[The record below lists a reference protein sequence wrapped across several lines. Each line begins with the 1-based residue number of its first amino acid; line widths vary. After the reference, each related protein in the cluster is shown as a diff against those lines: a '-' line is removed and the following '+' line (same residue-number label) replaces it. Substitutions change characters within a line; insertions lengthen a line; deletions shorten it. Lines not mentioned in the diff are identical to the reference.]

1 MYKQDNRTLF
11 DDLEFDLAQSAY
23 MTFLD
28 RFSKNSN
35 VIRVLLAFKATLA
48 VKAVWEKIIKDSEN
62 FL

>member
-1 MYKQDNRTLF
+1 MYEQDNMTLF
-11 DDLEFDLAQSAY
+11 DKLEFDLAQSAY

-28 RFSKNSN
+28 RFRKTSN
-35 VIRVLLAFKATLA
+35 VIGALLAFKATLA